1 MLQNCN
7 QVIVVIVTES
17 PRYLAG
23 NVSIMVATRKAFRRV
38 KIGPLRLVSKGRLSM
53 ARWIRENLT
62 GLAEAWAAPYTSVFF
77 RRMMAEGKS
86 ASCQLCLYR
95 NEKGN
100 CVQFCAHS
108 FGA

>member
-1 MLQNCN
+1 MAFSQCQESQCPAHEFFGFTSRHVLQNCN
-7 QVIVVIVTES
+7 QVIVTES

-53 ARWIRENLT
+53 ARWIRENLP

-77 RRMMAEGKS
+77 VE
-86 ASCQLCLYR
+86 
-95 NEKGN
+95 
-100 CVQFCAHS
+100 
-108 FGA
+108 